1 MINLLKINHIF
12 KNKIFCDIKREYC
25 LYWMIRCHSFDYFWY
40 KAIIFGVN
48 HLRYTEATFLI
59 IDFIFV
65 SMFAHFLFIKHR
77 KLRQKQKIKQINNN
91 YHISIDHTMETIHN
105 LVPIF
110 LVWCS
115 LLATSTITKEN
126 GALKCWKKKV
136 CDNRWFYHFR
146 VYFSWT
152 ALGMVVLH
160 YALGMR
166 ACVFRCSSVF
176 AWVFVCVCE
185 TEFITKIDF
194 QLRHSQHNTSCTI
207 SVRTQWEKAIFHS
220 PHK

>member
-1 MINLLKINHIF
+1 MPIF
-12 KNKIFCDIKREYC
+12 
-25 LYWMIRCHSFDYFWY
+25 
-40 KAIIFGVN
+40 
-48 HLRYTEATFLI
+48 
-59 IDFIFV
+59 
-65 SMFAHFLFIKHR
+65 FIKHR

-91 YHISIDHTMETIHN
+91 YHISIDHTMKTIHN

-115 LLATSTITKEN
+115 LLATSTITKQN

-136 CDNRWFYHFR
+136 CDNRWFYHFSLFQLNS
-146 VYFSWT
+146 V
-152 ALGMVVLH
+152 

-166 ACVFRCSSVF
+166 ACVSRCSSVCLS
-176 AWVFVCVCE
+176 VRLFVCVCE

-207 SVRTQWEKAIFHS
+207 SVRTQWEWVKSNFSLSSKVYIVFF
-220 PHK
+220 

>member
-136 CDNRWFYHFR
+136 CDNRWFYHFSLFQLNHTG
-146 VYFSWT
+146 YGCTTLCS
-152 ALGMVVLH
+152 G
-160 YALGMR
+160 YA
-166 ACVFRCSSVF
+166 S
-176 AWVFVCVCE
+176 VCVPVFECVC
-185 TEFITKIDF
+185 
-194 QLRHSQHNTSCTI
+194 L
-207 SVRTQWEKAIFHS
+207 SVRVRLWNGIHNKDWLSTETLTA
-220 PHK
+220 